1 MISIKEIYNLLPH
14 RYPFLLV
21 DRVLD
26 IKLGEN
32 IVAVKNVTMN
42 EPHFTGHFPDS
53 PIMPGVLIIEAL
65 AQAAGILVAKTM
77 ELSKEGKSVYLTTIE
92 NAKFRKLVQPGD
104 VLELHVSIKQQRS
117 FMWKFSGKAIVA
129 GEIVTESDFSAIIQN
144 KEVS

>member
-21 DRVLD
+21 DRVLN